1 MSLLLSF
8 EVWFIAALLLVALD
22 VMLGLDFILL
32 SFGIGAAVTGSSLL
46 LKDALP
52 MPFTGSW
59 EALLT
64 FFAVFS
70 LLILVPLRRWTK
82 KPAAGQD
89 DTDINKY
96 LSSFNPDSIVSIGES
111 FYNFPNLSMID
122 FLKTSSSSGVL
133 RASMAL

>member
-70 LLILVPLRRWTK
+70 LLILVPLRN
-82 KPAAGQD
+82 GQKNPRRGK
-89 DTDINKY
+89 TILTLIN
-96 LSSFNPDSIVSIGES
+96 
-111 FYNFPNLSMID
+111 
-122 FLKTSSSSGVL
+122 TSGYS
-133 RASMAL
+133 

>member
-70 LLILVPLRRWTK
+70 LLILAPLRRWTK

-96 LSSFNPDSIVSIGES
+96 
-111 FYNFPNLSMID
+111 
-122 FLKTSSSSGVL
+122 
-133 RASMAL
+133 

>member
-64 FFAVFS
+64 FGCLANAFYRQLGSFA
-70 LLILVPLRRWTK
+70 
-82 KPAAGQD
+82 
-89 DTDINKY
+89 
-96 LSSFNPDSIVSIGES
+96 
-111 FYNFPNLSMID
+111 D
-122 FLKTSSSSGVL
+122 FFCGI
-133 RASMAL
+133 

>member
-1 MSLLLSF
+1 
-8 EVWFIAALLLVALD
+8 
-22 VMLGLDFILL
+22 
-32 SFGIGAAVTGSSLL
+32 
-46 LKDALP
+46 

-70 LLILVPLRRWTK
+70 LLILVPLRKWTK

-96 LSSFNPDSIVSIGES
+96 
-111 FYNFPNLSMID
+111 
-122 FLKTSSSSGVL
+122 
-133 RASMAL
+133 